1 MSAKKPKMKLSSI
14 AIIRVDK
21 SESKEKEFESIIL
34 CQETD
39 TSGLWVGKGSM
50 KEMATFTCREVSSR
64 IEVLTMKS
72 LQYKG
77 NICHAFKQQ
86 NGLCVCVLTDDQY
99 PPRAAHGLVR
109 CVFREFES
117 QIKEDQW
124 KNAKDLQIKWP
135 RLAQM
140 LTVYQDPP
148 MDKIEEIQ
156 SEIEKSKK
164 IVVQSIEKVMEN
176 MEKLDDLV
184 EKSNDLSNTSRM
196 FYKKSKK

>member
-1 MSAKKPKMKLSSI
+1 MSAKKPKKPKMKILSI
-14 AIIRVDK
+14 AVLRVDVK
-21 SESKEKEFESIIL
+21 SDSKEKENESIIL

-50 KEMATFTCREVSSR
+50 KEMATFICREISSR

-72 LQYKG
+72 LEYKG

-86 NGLCVCVLTDDQY
+86 NSLCVCVLTDDKY

-109 CVFREFES
+109 CVLKEF
-117 QIKEDQW
+117 QTQKKEEEW
-124 KNAKDLQIKWP
+124 KNAGDFQMRWA

-148 MDKIEEIQ
+148 IDKIEEIQ

-164 IVVQSIEKVMEN
+164 LLFNPLK
-176 MEKLDDLV
+176 KLW
-184 EKSNDLSNTSRM
+184 KIMKNWM
-196 FYKKSKK
+196 